1 MPAPLP
7 PEPPTRRLDPTAP
20 PAPAVAYEPVAA
32 PAVPV
37 AADPSLLYVRLEDSI
52 ASLRTALI
60 FVGILAV
67 LATGIAVYALT
78 RDDGTPGT
86 RGGGSTSAQ
95 IARINDRVDR
105 LSRQVQSL
113 RAGGTSSSALASR
126 VDSLSRSVTALR
138 SQVSSAP
145 AAPDATQAVNALSK
159 RIDTLEQRVQDLS
172 QTAPTTP

>member
-1 MPAPLP
+1 MSTTPP

-20 PAPAVAYEPVAA
+20 PPPPAVAYERVAA
-32 PAVPV
+32 PGVPV

-52 ASLRTALI
+52 SSLRTALI

-67 LATGIAVYALT
+67 LATGLAVYALT
-78 RDDGTPGT
+78 RDDGTSRT
-86 RGGGSTSAQ
+86 GGASSAQ

-126 VDSLSRSVTALR
+126 VDSLSRSVSALR
-138 SQVSSAP
+138 SQLRSTP
-145 AAPDATQAVNALSK
+145 AAPDATQAIADLSK

-172 QTAPTTP
+172 QTQTTTP